1 LLTSFP
7 TLLIFGCKIPLEA
20 SIYFALKNVVFFSP
34 HQKKVFFFPTLTK
47 LKIKKE
53 KEKKKKEIA

>member
-1 LLTSFP
+1 LLPSFP

-34 HQKKVFFFPTLTK
+34 TFTK

-53 KEKKKKEIA
+53 KEKRKKRKEIA